1 MRHDTDNTA
10 GPVARTGTERHPLM
24 PFLPGNA
31 RLLMLGS
38 FPPKKERWS
47 MDFFYPNFNNDMWR
61 IIGMVFFG
69 DRRYFETC
77 CGEATDGK
85 PKKFDRER
93 ITGFCSGKG
102 IALYD
107 AACEVRRL
115 RDNASDKFLEIVT
128 PTDIGALLASIPECN
143 TIAATG
149 EKAAEAVSAYFGCGQ
164 PATRRPRQ
172 RLRRGTIPS
181 GRTAPLRPNRPSASP
196 SQPRHAA
203 RPDVPRRL
211 RPPRHAASRG
221 RSPHGARFPTP

>member
-1 MRHDTDNTA
+1 MIMRHDTDNMA

-77 CGEATDGK
+77 CGQATDGK
-85 PKKFDRER
+85 PRKFDRER
-93 ITGFCSGKG
+93 IAGFCSGKG

-164 PATRRPRQ
+164 PATGHSIIIDLHKYAGNGLQGRDTLTFWRMPSSSRAYPLALDAKAGIYRQ
-172 RLRRGTIPS
+172 MFIDAGL
-181 GRTAPLRPNRPSASP
+181 L
-196 SQPRHAA
+196 
-203 RPDVPRRL
+203 
-211 RPPRHAASRG
+211 
-221 RSPHGARFPTP
+221 

>member
-1 MRHDTDNTA
+1 
-10 GPVARTGTERHPLM
+10 
-24 PFLPGNA
+24 
-31 RLLMLGS
+31 
-38 FPPKKERWS
+38 

-115 RDNASDKFLEIVT
+115 RDNASDKFLEIVE
-128 PTDIGALLASIPECN
+128 PTDIGLLLKQLPRCQAIVTTGQKATDTLRMQLHASEPPVGAKTRFEYEDRQLSLYRMPSSSR
-143 TIAATG
+143 AYPLKL
-149 EKAAEAVSAYFGCGQ
+149 EKKAETY
-164 PATRRPRQ
+164 
-172 RLRRGTIPS
+172 RLMFNELG
-181 GRTAPLRPNRPSASP
+181 L
-196 SQPRHAA
+196 
-203 RPDVPRRL
+203 L
-211 RPPRHAASRG
+211 
-221 RSPHGARFPTP
+221 